1 LNPEQSLTII
11 ALGKFGGREIG
22 YGADLDVLFVGD
34 NPRPAQNLIAA
45 LAQAS
50 AEGQLGKLDARLR
63 PDGEKGAL
71 VCSLESFAAYYETRA
86 QFWELQSLTRA
97 RAVSGP
103 LRHEFEALAKELWRK
118 AGSRSDLVRQIENML
133 ARIAN
138 ERGSGN
144 DFFDFKTG
152 IGGMIE
158 GEFLVQ
164 GLQMR
169 HGIWEPNF
177 LAALEKLAAGRILE
191 KRDAEELRNAYSFLR
206 ACESVLRRWQ
216 YRAVTTLPSTRDEE
230 EKLASRMKF
239 ASIEDFH
246 APYGRARE
254 VIRSLRMR
262 YLLR

>member
-1 LNPEQSLTII
+1 MNPKQSLTII

-34 NPRPAQNLIAA
+34 NPRPAQNLIAT

-50 AEGQLGKLDARLR
+50 AEGHLARLDARLR

-71 VCSLESFAAYYETRA
+71 VCSLESFATYYETRA
-86 QFWELQSLTRA
+86 QFWELQSLSRA
-97 RAVSGP
+97 RAISGP
-103 LRHEFEALAKELWRK
+103 LRYEFEALARELWRK
-118 AGSRSDLVRQIENML
+118 AGGRSDVVRQIENML
-133 ARIAN
+133 VRIAN

-158 GEFLVQ
+158 AEFLAQ
-164 GLQMR
+164 GLQMM

-177 LAALEKLAAGRILE
+177 LAAVEKLAARKILE
-191 KRDAEELRNAYSFLR
+191 KRDAEKLRKAYSFLR

-216 YRAVTTLPSTRDEE
+216 YRTVATLPATRGEE
-230 EKLASRMKF
+230 EKFARRMKF
-239 ASIEDFH
+239 ATIEDFH

-262 YLLR
+262 YLT